1 MTYLAHSARD
11 GRPAQTYRDHVVG
24 VLKKAERYA
33 SEAGYYCKK
42 SGEALLPVVRAGALL
57 HDLGKLDEE
66 NQAVLHQEDGRK
78 HLPVDHVD
86 AGSAALKAKDSVYAA
101 LLVYSHHA
109 GLPDMPSE
117 YLRGEIA
124 FLRDEHG
131 SVRARTDASLEELLS
146 RHRAAC
152 GFEDVPKAKREGMF
166 SPVFTRMALSCFA
179 DADHTDTAQ
188 AYGNAPLAEKEISLR
203 AKERLAALDAYVSR
217 LGGEDERSLLRREM
231 YRSCRDAEET
241 GSFVACDSPVGSGKT
256 TAVMAHLLHQAERR
270 ELRRIFI
277 VLPYTSIIRQSVDVY
292 RKALVLPGEKPE
304 EVVAEL
310 HCRADFQNVETR
322 YLTSLWRAPIVVTTA
337 VTFFET
343 LASAHPAALRRL
355 HELPGSAIFLDEAHN
370 ALPIKLLPLAWK
382 WMNVLAEEWSCYWVL
397 ASGSLVR
404 YWQLSA
410 LDEIDM
416 PHPNVPDLVDA
427 ELRGRLMKYEK
438 DRISFCEKQSSLS
451 RRELVE
457 WVRAFPGPRLL
468 IVNTVQTAAVL
479 ADEFDRSY
487 GRACVEHL
495 STALTPEDREKTIE
509 RIKARL
515 RDKEDDDWT
524 LVATSCV
531 EAGVDFSFRT
541 GFRELSS
548 LLSLLQAAGRVNRH
562 GSEKEALM
570 WTFTLK
576 DDQML
581 KSNPLV
587 ETARKVLSGYFRKG
601 LAISPELSSRSMN
614 DEIIRDDSCLASIEK
629 MMAFENANEFPCV
642 ENKFKV
648 IDEDT
653 VFAVVD
659 EGLAEDISHGGGD
672 WRELQKKSV
681 SIFRK
686 KIAAL
691 HLQEISG
698 GVYRWTLPYD
708 DFLGYMRGV
717 LDSERIRADF
727 LSH

>member
-1 MTYLAHSARD
+1 M
-11 GRPAQTYRDHVVG
+11 
-24 VLKKAERYA
+24 
-33 SEAGYYCKK
+33 
-42 SGEALLPVVRAGALL
+42 
-57 HDLGKLDEE
+57 
-66 NQAVLHQEDGRK
+66 
-78 HLPVDHVD
+78 
-86 AGSAALKAKDSVYAA
+86 
-101 LLVYSHHA
+101 
-109 GLPDMPSE
+109 
-117 YLRGEIA
+117 
-124 FLRDEHG
+124 
-131 SVRARTDASLEELLS
+131 
-146 RHRAAC
+146 
-152 GFEDVPKAKREGMF
+152 
-166 SPVFTRMALSCFA
+166 
-179 DADHTDTAQ
+179 
-188 AYGNAPLAEKEISLR
+188 
-203 AKERLAALDAYVSR
+203 
-217 LGGEDERSLLRREM
+217 
-231 YRSCRDAEET
+231 
-241 GSFVACDSPVGSGKT
+241 
-256 TAVMAHLLHQAERR
+256 
-270 ELRRIFI
+270 
-277 VLPYTSIIRQSVDVY
+277 
-292 RKALVLPGEKPE
+292 
-304 EVVAEL
+304 
-310 HCRADFQNVETR
+310 
-322 YLTSLWRAPIVVTTA
+322 
-337 VTFFET
+337 
-343 LASAHPAALRRL
+343 
-355 HELPGSAIFLDEAHN
+355 
-370 ALPIKLLPLAWK
+370 
-382 WMNVLAEEWSCYWVL
+382 
-397 ASGSLVR
+397 
-404 YWQLSA
+404 
-410 LDEIDM
+410 
-416 PHPNVPDLVDA
+416 
-427 ELRGRLMKYEK
+427 
-438 DRISFCEKQSSLS
+438 
-451 RRELVE
+451 E
-457 WVRAFPGPRLL
+457 WVRSFPGPRLL

-541 GFRELSS
+541 EFRELSS

-587 ETARKVLSGYFRKG
+587 ETAKKVLSGYFRKG

-642 ENKFKV
+642 EKEFKV

-681 SIFRK
+681 SIIRK

-698 GVYRWTLPYD
+698 GVYRWTLPYN